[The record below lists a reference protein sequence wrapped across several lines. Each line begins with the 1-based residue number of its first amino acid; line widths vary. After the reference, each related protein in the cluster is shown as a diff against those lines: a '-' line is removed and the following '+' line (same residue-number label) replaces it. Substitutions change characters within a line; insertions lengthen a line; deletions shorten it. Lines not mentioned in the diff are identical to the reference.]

1 MAENGLDRPEDTLT
15 EREAFVHVLNV
26 TNLNAVST
34 SIPTKGQAVTAYPY
48 NRKTV
53 YVNIDAGVGTAV
65 VRVEASANKTDWV
78 IINSRSVVAA
88 STSYL
93 FSTNDHHRFL
103 RTVNTAVINKSTV
116 STIITGKGV

>member
-1 MAENGLDRPEDTLT
+1 MAENGLDKPGDTLT
-15 EREAFVHVLNV
+15 VREAFAHVLNV

-34 SIPTKGQAVTAYPY
+34 SNPTIGPAVTAYPY

-53 YVNIDAGVGTAV
+53 YINLNAGAGTAT

-78 IINSRSVVAA
+78 ILSTTQLVAA
-88 STSYL
+88 STS
-93 FSTNDHHRFL
+93 FMFNTNDHHRFL
-103 RTVNTAVINKSTV
+103 RTVNTAVTNVATV